1 MKRAWLLLGVLT
13 IGCYDAEPLPVAS
26 GVDLQRLEGR
36 WYEIAKLPRHSQRD
50 CSRTTVTYDRRSS
63 DEFRMLTEC
72 KTTSESSGVARA
84 EAKLVL
90 PDRAEPAKLALD
102 FGFYKGEH
110 WIVDVGPE
118 HEYVVVGHPTRQYL
132 WILSREPA
140 IAAQTLAGVIARARA
155 LDFPTD
161 DLEYTEQQ

>member
-1 MKRAWLLLGVLT
+1 MKRAWLVFGVFAF
-13 IGCYDAEPLPVAS
+13 GCYEAEPLPVAQ
-26 GVDLQRLEGR
+26 GVDLERLGGR
-36 WYEIAKLPRHSQRD
+36 WYEIAKLPRHSQQD
-50 CSRTTVTYDRRSS
+50 CSRTTVTYDRRSQ

-72 KTTSESSGVARA
+72 ETASESSGVARA
-84 EAKLVL
+84 EARLVL

-118 HEYVVVGHPTRQYL
+118 HEYVVVGHPTRQFL
-132 WILSREPA
+132 WILSRQPSL
-140 IAAQTLAGVIARARA
+140 AQHTLAEVVERARA

-161 DLEYTEQQ
+161 DLEYTEQ

>member
-1 MKRAWLLLGVLT
+1 MKRAWLVFGVLT
-13 IGCYDAEPLPVAS
+13 AGCYEAEPLPVADD
-26 GVDLQRLEGR
+26 VDLQRLEGR

-50 CSRTTVTYDRRSS
+50 CKRTTVTYDRRSS

-72 KTTSESSGVARA
+72 ETTSEGSLVARA
-84 EAKLVL
+84 EARLVL

-110 WIVDVGPE
+110 WIVDVGPD
-118 HEYVVVGHPTRQYL
+118 HEYVVVGHPTRQFL
-132 WILSREPA
+132 WILSRKPFLA
-140 IAAQTLAGVIARARA
+140 PQTLTEVLARARE

-161 DLEYTEQQ
+161 DLEYTEH